1 MDMHGDED
9 LFEAE
14 LPRSSAFLFG
24 NEAHGLPSEL
34 LDGADH
40 RVRVPHAGRAE
51 SLNIAAAATVC
62 LFEWVRRGRASA
74 ETLEQLVAA
83 AAHDIRSPLTAMKGF
98 GYALG
103 KRWVDMT
110 TEQRDLMLDGILYDV
125 DRMDTIVRQLVDA
138 ARVMSGRFQS
148 YVELTDIADL
158 VRQVA
163 EQQERDP
170 EHPPIEWAGD
180 GEKFLIDAG
189 RLKTTLFGFAEAL
202 VWWGSEG
209 PIRFGSQLREGL
221 LLVTASRET
230 ATPVDADT
238 LFEARRPGAGG
249 GSKIGL
255 YVARRVAEAQGG
267 RAWAEQTEGRLTL
280 HVELPIAD
288 RDPLTP

>member
-1 MDMHGDED
+1 
-9 LFEAE
+9 
-14 LPRSSAFLFG
+14 
-24 NEAHGLPSEL
+24 
-34 LDGADH
+34 
-40 RVRVPHAGRAE
+40 
-51 SLNIAAAATVC
+51 
-62 LFEWVRRGRASA
+62 
-74 ETLEQLVAA
+74 
-83 AAHDIRSPLTAMKGF
+83 MKGF

-110 TEQRDLMLDGILYDV
+110 TDQRDLMLNGILHDV

-180 GEKFLIDAG
+180 GEKVLIDAG
-189 RLKTTLFGFAEAL
+189 RLRTTLFGFAEAL

-209 PIRFGSQLREGL
+209 PIRVDGQVRDGR
-221 LLVTASRET
+221 LLVSASRET
-230 ATPVDADT
+230 TTSVDADT
-238 LFEARRPGAGG
+238 LFEARRPGTGG
-249 GSKIGL
+249 GTKIGL

-267 RAWAEQTEGRLTL
+267 RAWGEQTEGRLTL
-280 HVELPIAD
+280 HVELPVAG
-288 RDPLTP
+288 RDLLTP

>member
-1 MDMHGDED
+1 
-9 LFEAE
+9 
-14 LPRSSAFLFG
+14 
-24 NEAHGLPSEL
+24 
-34 LDGADH
+34 
-40 RVRVPHAGRAE
+40 
-51 SLNIAAAATVC
+51 
-62 LFEWVRRGRASA
+62 
-74 ETLEQLVAA
+74 
-83 AAHDIRSPLTAMKGF
+83 MKGF

-148 YVELTDIADL
+148 YVELTDVADL

-180 GEKFLIDAG
+180 GEKVLIDAG

-209 PIRFGSQLREGL
+209 PIRFGSQLRDRL
-221 LLVTASRET
+221 LLVSASRET

-238 LFEARRPGAGG
+238 LFEARRPGTGG

-288 RDPLTP
+288 LDSLTP